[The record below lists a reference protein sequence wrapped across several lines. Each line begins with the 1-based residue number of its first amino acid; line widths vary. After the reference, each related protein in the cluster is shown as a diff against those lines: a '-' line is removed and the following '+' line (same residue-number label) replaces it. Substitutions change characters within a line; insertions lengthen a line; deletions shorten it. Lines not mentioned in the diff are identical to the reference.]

1 MEDTAAKNRTKIKFD
16 GDADVVLLKEV
27 AGENPFEDGGKWKLI
42 AEKMKRIIPKDVV
55 EELVIHEDAMHED
68 LCTESEI
75 SCSPCLPARA
85 AENTTA
91 SADNTTTSDSAIPP
105 APSNFTNVTLL

>member
-1 MEDTAAKNRTKIKFD
+1 
-16 GDADVVLLKEV
+16 
-27 AGENPFEDGGKWKLI
+27 
-42 AEKMKRIIPKDVV
+42 MKRIIPKDVV

-75 SCSPCLPARA
+75 SCSQGQPWSLPARA